1 MNFTQLRYFTIVA
14 RSGGIRA
21 ASELLRV
28 AASAV
33 SRQIQ
38 QLEHQV
44 GRPLFERHT
53 RGMRLTE
60 AGEIYAQH
68 ANGCRANPLRA
79 WLFPADA
86 PDLACAILR
95 GNSLAQVVRQLP
107 LLNLPRWGAAGHG
120 MTY

>member
-53 RGMRLTE
+53 RRMRLTE

-68 ANGCRANPLRA
+68 AMDVERTRSGRGCSLPTLPTSRARY
-79 WLFPADA
+79 
-86 PDLACAILR
+86 CGEILWR
-95 GNSLAQVVRQLP
+95 RWSANSR
-107 LLNLPRWGAAGHG
+107 
-120 MTY
+120 Y